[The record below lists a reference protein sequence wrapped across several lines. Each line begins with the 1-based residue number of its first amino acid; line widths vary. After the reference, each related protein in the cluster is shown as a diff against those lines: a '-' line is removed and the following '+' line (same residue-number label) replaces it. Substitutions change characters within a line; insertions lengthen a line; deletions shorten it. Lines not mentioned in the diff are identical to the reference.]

1 MTVSFNSFSNIF
13 LLEIFKNHYVYFIL
27 KFLASSIS
35 PVLNK
40 LKVKVVSN
48 DECQLSFG
56 NIVHETTLC
65 SIGTSDN
72 TGTCQVRIFKKDNN
86 FIVLQFCKSAKLA
99 TCTIIPWHW

>member
-1 MTVSFNSFSNIF
+1 M
-13 LLEIFKNHYVYFIL
+13 

-86 FIVLQFCKSAKLA
+86 FIYCNFAKAPNWPLV
-99 TCTIIPWHW
+99 P

>member
-1 MTVSFNSFSNIF
+1 M
-13 LLEIFKNHYVYFIL
+13 

-72 TGTCQVRIFKKDNN
+72 TGTCQVRIFKKDNKFILLIIINLLYYPCN
-86 FIVLQFCKSAKLA
+86 FLRVFIF
-99 TCTIIPWHW
+99 

>member
-1 MTVSFNSFSNIF
+1 MIVSFNSFTNIF
-13 LLEIFKNHYVYFIL
+13 LLEIFKNQYIYFIL

-72 TGTCQVRIFKKDNN
+72 TGTCQVRIFKKDNSFIYCN
-86 FIVLQFCKSAKLA
+86 FAKAPNWPLV
-99 TCTIIPWHW
+99 P

>member
-1 MTVSFNSFSNIF
+1 MTVSFNSFTNIF
-13 LLEIFKNHYVYFIL
+13 LLEIFKNHSIYFIL

-86 FIVLQFCKSAKLA
+86 FIYCNFAKAPNWPLV
-99 TCTIIPWHW
+99 P

>member
-1 MTVSFNSFSNIF
+1 MIVSFNSFTNIF
-13 LLEIFKNHYVYFIL
+13 LLEIFKNHSIYFIL

-86 FIVLQFCKSAKLA
+86 LIYCNFAKAPNWPLV
-99 TCTIIPWHW
+99 P